1 MNPNIEQPTQLQ
13 IIKAH
18 SLKGLPITS
27 WQAIQSKIEINF
39 VGSVPIMT
47 VTHKGRFLCRSAL
60 RRYCKTALAKPPV
73 DHAFAKKP
81 FKERYKTWQSRINKS
96 LTKSAIK
103 NFKGTIY
110 ERELFDESVVVINWE
125 KVA

>member
-1 MNPNIEQPTQLQ
+1 MKTQ
-13 IIKAH
+13 
-18 SLKGLPITS
+18 SN
-27 WQAIQSKIEINF
+27 QSKIEINF
-39 VGSVPIMT
+39 VGGGVPVMT

-60 RRYCKTALAKPPV
+60 RRYCKSVLDKPPQR
-73 DHAFAKKP
+73 FGFKRYKKSYE
-81 FKERYKTWQSRINKS
+81 ERYQTWQSRINKA

>member
-1 MNPNIEQPTQLQ
+1 MKNQSN
-13 IIKAH
+13 
-18 SLKGLPITS
+18 
-27 WQAIQSKIEINF
+27 QSKIEINF
-39 VGSVPIMT
+39 VGCVPMMT

-60 RRYCKTALAKPPV
+60 RRYCKSVLAKPPV
-73 DHAFAKKP
+73 EHAFAKKP
-81 FKERYKTWQSRINKS
+81 LKERYKTWQSRINKA

-103 NFKGTIY
+103 DFKGTTY